1 MGEWGSEINGR
12 LAKEV
17 EYNCCL
23 WRKNQ
28 NDETEPLLKT
38 INQDSFLE
46 IQEDLNLHIFHT
58 RENQPRKINS
68 ETYPNKTILR
78 FSKIIK
84 KKSSGPSGKK
94 KIKKKRWT
102 NLQRHQII

>member
-1 MGEWGSEINGR
+1 MGEWGSEIKGR

-17 EYNCCL
+17 EYNWYL

-28 NDETEPLLKT
+28 NDETEPLFKT
-38 INQDSFLE
+38 IIQDSFLE
-46 IQEDLNLHIFHT
+46 IKEDLNLHIFHT

-78 FSKIIK
+78 FLKIIK
-84 KKSSGPSGKK
+84 KILRTFRPKK
-94 KIKKKRWT
+94 KKKRWT
-102 NLQRHQII
+102 NLQRQED